1 MYGTWNLSMGKISN
15 IKAAK
20 DYIYI
25 FAGRVCFVICS
36 ENGVFKYN
44 Y

>member
-1 MYGTWNLSMGKISN
+1 MELSMQKSAN
-15 IKAAK
+15 IKAGK
-20 DYIYI
+20 DYI

-44 Y
+44 YWYF